1 MADLVPNETK
11 VIKRVLPVKL
21 TEEERLQRA
30 DGLANALQQV
40 QDRKIDKRAVVR
52 EADRLIA
59 EAEQE
64 AVELRDAVATGRE
77 YQEVIVHKVYDYE
90 KATVTEV
97 RTDTGE
103 TIKSRGMTDEER
115 QAKLLDDS
123 DAAGN

>member
-1 MADLVPNETK
+1 MADIVPKQTE

-30 DGLANALQQV
+30 DALANALQQIS
-40 QDRKIDKRAVVR
+40 DRKVEKRRIVR
-52 EADRLIA
+52 EADKSIA

-64 AVELRDAVATGRE
+64 AVDLRDAVATGRE

-115 QAKLLDDS
+115 QATLLDDS
-123 DAAGN
+123 DANGN

>member
-1 MADLVPNETK
+1 MADLVPNETV

-30 DGLANALQQV
+30 DALANALQQI
-40 QDRKIDKRAVVR
+40 QDRKVEKKRITK
-52 EADRLIA
+52 EADKAIG

-64 AVELRDAVATGRE
+64 AVDLRDAVATGRE
-77 YQEVIVHKVYDYE
+77 YQDVIVHKVYDYE

>member
-1 MADLVPNETK
+1 MPKQTE

-30 DGLANALQQV
+30 DALANALQQIS
-40 QDRKIDKRAVVR
+40 DRKVEKRRIVR
-52 EADRLIA
+52 EADKSIA

-64 AVELRDAVATGRE
+64 AVDLRDAVATGRE

-115 QAKLLDDS
+115 QATLLDDS
-123 DAAGN
+123 DANGN